1 MTLNRISMALGVAAP
16 ALQATLAVVMVY
28 FHLNRQLPVFFLY
41 TCFSLL
47 ASIVQTILLI
57 SGDNNTL
64 FNLVWAMEAI
74 YACIGLLA
82 MYESFRK
89 TLQVYSFSK
98 RWFFLAPLGTILV
111 ILFVTTW
118 ALRQHTPTQATTLGM
133 FYLSFYLAAD
143 YMRAG
148 FFGLFVILVL
158 VWQARW
164 QRYPFAIMKGFGLFS
179 IVGMLA
185 DLLRSEFGTKWD
197 FFFSYA
203 PPVAYILACLIWLGA
218 FLAPNERKSP
228 PGPGAVVDLDEVQEL
243 LSKLTKAIK

>member
-1 MTLNRISMALGVAAP
+1 MPFNRISVALGLAAP
-16 ALQATLAVVMVY
+16 VLQATLATVMV
-28 FHLNRQLPVFFLY
+28 HLRLNRQVPAFFLY

-47 ASIVQTILLI
+47 ASLVQTILLF
-57 SGDNNTL
+57 SGDNNTF

-89 TLQVYSFSK
+89 VLRVYYFSK
-98 RWFFLAPLGTILV
+98 AWFFLAPLATILA
-111 ILFVTTW
+111 ILSVSTW
-118 ALRQHTPTQATTLGM
+118 ALHQHTPIQTTPIGKFYLF
-133 FYLSFYLAAD
+133 FYLSAD

-148 FFGLFVILVL
+148 FFGLFVVL
-158 VWQARW
+158 VFLWQAPW
-164 QRYPFAIMKGFGLFS
+164 QRYTFGIMKGFGLFS

-203 PPVAYILACLIWLGA
+203 PSVAYILGCLIWLGA
-218 FLAPNERKSP
+218 FLATDERTRP
-228 PGPGAVVDLDEVQEL
+228 AGPVSVVDLDEILEL